1 MLGADQTIPVMD
13 ALRSVTSWAA
23 YQAREEH
30 SKGTLEPGKLAD
42 MVILEENPLDVP
54 RESIRDIPI
63 RATLVG
69 NELVYG
75 TLD

>member
-1 MLGADQTIPVMD
+1 MLGADQTIPVMA

-23 YQAREEH
+23 HQACEER
-30 SKGTLEPGKLAD
+30 SKGSLEPGKLAD

-54 RESIRDIPI
+54 RESIREIPI

-69 NELVYG
+69 NELVHG
-75 TLD
+75 TLN